1 MTNFKLMCLKVFQFY
16 VMFLINFLKFL
27 TFVVHDNMIVLTEGK
42 TVGKIEKEVFKNEEK
57 PERLFN
63 RR

>member
-27 TFVVHDNMIVLTEGK
+27 TFVVHDNMISPTGK
-42 TVGKIEKEVFKNEEK
+42 NPAGKKEKEVFNNGSK

-63 RR
+63 R